1 MKYIESP
8 KAVKPLGPYSQ
19 GIVANGMVFVSGTV
33 GISPTTNSMVAGGIK
48 EQAKQALENV
58 KAILEAG
65 GSGLERVLKVSVFL
79 KDGSHFKEMNEVYTS
94 YFGSHKP
101 TRTTV
106 VAGFVKDDI
115 LIEIDCVASL

>member
-1 MKYIESP
+1 MRYIESS
-8 KAVKPLGPYSQ
+8 KAVKPIGPYSQ

-33 GISPTTNSMVAGGIK
+33 AINPATNSMVAGGIK
-48 EQAKQALENV
+48 EQTKQALENV
-58 KAILEAG
+58 RSVLEAG
-65 GSGLERVLKVSVFL
+65 GSGLERVLKVTVFL
-79 KDGSHFKEMNEVYTS
+79 KDGSHFKEMNEVYSS

-115 LIEIDCVASL
+115 LVEIDCIASL

>member
-1 MKYIESP
+1 MKYIVTP
-8 KAVKPLGPYSQ
+8 KAVKPVGPYSQ

-33 GISPTTNSMVAGGIK
+33 AMNPVSNSMVPGGIK
-48 EQAKQALENV
+48 EQATQTLENV

-65 GSGLERVLKVSVFL
+65 GSGLEKVLKVSVYL
-79 KDGSHFKEMNEVYTS
+79 KDGNDFKVMNEVYS
-94 YFGSHKP
+94 SFFGDHKP

-106 VAGFVKDDI
+106 VTGFVRDGI